1 MIRRTELL
9 NCNHECIY
17 TPLNDGGHCYIVALP
32 YDRTPSSSFLTSLPL
47 SAGNIVGVGQCIIHG
62 MTVVI
67 KKKFS
72 ASRFWDD
79 CVKYNCTV
87 SW

>member
-1 MIRRTELL
+1 MCVTSETL
-9 NCNHECIY
+9 NVYVCC
-17 TPLNDGGHCYIVALP
+17 P
-32 YDRTPSSSFLTSLPL
+32 
-47 SAGNIVGVGQCIIHG
+47 GNIVGVGQCLIHG

-79 CVKYNCTV
+79 CAKYNCTV
-87 SW
+87 SHTHTLRMVSYLTQ

>member
-1 MIRRTELL
+1 M
-9 NCNHECIY
+9 NGYSC
-17 TPLNDGGHCYIVALP
+17 VAIF
-32 YDRTPSSSFLTSLPL
+32 PSV
-47 SAGNIVGVGQCIIHG
+47 GNIVGVGQCIIHG

-87 SW
+87 CVILGLNVLLLCT